1 MRIDRL
7 VAATAGALLAGAAF
21 CQAAQAQLLID
32 VNKTDQRML
41 VARDGQLL
49 YDWPVSTG
57 GNGYATPSGSFHP
70 FRMDINHRSQE
81 YDNAP
86 MPYSIFF
93 TRTGIAVHGT
103 DEQATLGQ
111 PVSHGCV
118 RLSVAHAAK
127 LWNLVEQ
134 ETMANTTVVV
144 TSSAPRARPAIV
156 ADAGP
161 ALAPPAQPQVA
172 AQASPSIRIQPEQ
185 PIAVDPGSQWAESA
199 APPPPAAQSAAPMV
213 ADSAPMVLVPPA
225 DVGAPPIPPASDESR
240 RPRGL
245 FSSLFGQ

>member
-1 MRIDRL
+1 MRMHRL
-7 VAATAGALLAGAAF
+7 VVATAGALLAGTAF
-21 CQAAQAQLLID
+21 CQVAQAHLLID
-32 VNKTDQRML
+32 VNKSDQRML
-41 VARDGQLL
+41 VAQDGRLL

-57 GNGYATPSGSFHP
+57 GNGYSTPSGSFQP

-103 DEQATLGQ
+103 NEQATLGEA
-111 PVSHGCV
+111 VSHGCV

-127 LWNLVEQ
+127 LWNLVKQ

-144 TSSAPRARPAIV
+144 TSSPRSARPAIV

-161 ALAPPAQPQVA
+161 VTGSADQQV
-172 AQASPSIRIQPEQ
+172 QASRSIRIQPEQ
-185 PIAVDPGSQWAESA
+185 PIAVDPGSSWAASA
-199 APPPPAAQSAAPMV
+199 PNPPPAAQSAPPMV

-225 DVGAPPIPPASDESR
+225 DVGAPPIPPAADQGN

-245 FSSLFGQ
+245 LSSLFGQ